1 MGLMRRVKG
10 SAKQADP
17 HARRMRGQ

>member
-17 HARRMRGQ
+17 HAGRMRGQ